1 MQRLTLKIMVWYVKQ
16 EEVDKISAPQAK
28 FFENLTP
35 QSLILVTFAII
46 FGSKKLQEGASS
58 PLSPPPCVRPWS

>member
-1 MQRLTLKIMVWYVKQ
+1 MVWYVKQ
-16 EEVDKISAPQAK
+16 EEVDKISAPQAN

-46 FGSKKLQEGASS
+46 FGSKKLQGGLQA
-58 PLSPPPCVRPWS
+58 P